1 MPLQL
6 SSWPSSGPA
15 LNSICRRRLEA
26 TRQRTWLPVLYNLFL
41 QVPSIHYEHKRK
53 EGDHVQNSLMLCS
66 SFCDK
71 TRYSTVSFKIRNLV
85 LGLSV
90 GGGVPCLECC
100 RETRGG
106 LDEKFSYLIA
116 TVYSLVGPCHCSETT
131 SSCWNR
137 HRTTRTGYPG
147 FHRCLRLASG
157 LS

>member
-41 QVPSIHYEHKRK
+41 QVSSIHYGHKRK

-71 TRYSTVSFKIRNLV
+71 TRYSTVFLKIRNLV
-85 LGLSV
+85 LGLSRWRRSLPWVLQRDQRRV
-90 GGGVPCLECC
+90 GWKIFLPNCNCIQPSWPLSLLWDDQQLLEQ
-100 RETRGG
+100 TQNYT
-106 LDEKFSYLIA
+106 D
-116 TVYSLVGPCHCSETT
+116 
-131 SSCWNR
+131 
-137 HRTTRTGYPG
+137 
-147 FHRCLRLASG
+147 RLSG